1 MSRWTSLLLP
11 FYCICTRYAHSSGK
25 TVQPVQRSR
34 SHGGLDS
41 KSSCVAL
48 LGLIHQTSQKAP
60 PGLPGLRLRRLNRRY
75 KNFGGTHQPASI
87 YRLDILRW
95 VSNMLVHEL
104 TYREADFLVR
114 VKAYVGINILVLEY
128 GPVSQGVKPPS
139 PNIFVCYLTDSS
151 VPFCS

>member
-1 MSRWTSLLLP
+1 
-11 FYCICTRYAHSSGK
+11 
-25 TVQPVQRSR
+25 
-34 SHGGLDS
+34 
-41 KSSCVAL
+41 
-48 LGLIHQTSQKAP
+48 
-60 PGLPGLRLRRLNRRY
+60 
-75 KNFGGTHQPASI
+75 
-87 YRLDILRW
+87 
-95 VSNMLVHEL
+95 MLVHEL